1 MGFKFQDYEHLLR
14 LAGLFAAG
22 IFLFFVTQAVLVPA
36 DFGKYGHYRAG
47 ALDVAAGKPVV
58 HGGERAC
65 VTCHEDVV
73 TTRAPGRHARVRC
86 ESCHGP
92 HAAHAR
98 EEAKGVKPDPATLCV
113 RCHEQSPARPPA
125 FPQVKSVDHAGG
137 ESCTTCH
144 QAHAPGV
151 S

>member
-1 MGFKFQDYEHLLR
+1 MRFKFQDSEHLLR
-14 LAGLFAAG
+14 MAVLFAAG
-22 IFLFFVTQAVLVPA
+22 TFAFFVAQAVLVPA

-47 ALDVAAGKPVV
+47 ALDTVAGKPLMYA
-58 HGGERAC
+58 GEQAC
-65 VTCHEDVV
+65 VDCHADVV
-73 TTRAPGRHARVRC
+73 AARAPGRHARVRC

-92 HAAHAR
+92 HAAHAADQ
-98 EEAKGVKPDPATLCV
+98 AKGIRPDPATLCV
-113 RCHEQSPARPPA
+113 RCHEKNPARPAA
-125 FPQVKSVDHAGG
+125 FPQVKSADHAGG